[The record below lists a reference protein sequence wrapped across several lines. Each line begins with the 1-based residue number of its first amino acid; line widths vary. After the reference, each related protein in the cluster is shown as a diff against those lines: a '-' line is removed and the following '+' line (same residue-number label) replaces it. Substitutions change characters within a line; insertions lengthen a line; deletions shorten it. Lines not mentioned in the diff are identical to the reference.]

1 MESLDRQ
8 APPISIHK
16 PKIDLTPT
24 LIYVRSIVSH
34 YSTSVSL
41 LQQKLAFLLAM
52 AALLRPSDLV
62 RIPFSS
68 CKVDPSD
75 GCRHFKVIVPKVR
88 RRRRRIIKD
97 LRVHPH
103 QDQAFCPV
111 YCFTVLRDHPHLQG
125 RMANSLLFLHA
136 NNIRKPVVSHTI
148 SSWLHHNFISKC
160 TTESCVSIRSLASFT
175 ALGNG
180 VSLQDI
186 VSPGNWAS
194 SDTFQQYYQ

>member
-88 RRRRRIIKD
+88 R
-97 LRVHPH
+97 L
-103 QDQAFCPV
+103 
-111 YCFTVLRDHPHLQG
+111 LRDHPHLQG